1 MDLRPRS
8 HIHHYF
14 PHTILS
20 YRKLQ
25 TYVNAYKHYLW
36 LKLCSYASTKKQTSE
51 NFFIILPSHTQNV
64 KRQIRIVSQIS
75 INIVTPEL
83 RDARINITPLQR
95 KLMPQFTSKRDFI
108 V

>member
-1 MDLRPRS
+1 MVKIAHMHQQRN
-8 HIHHYF
+8 
-14 PHTILS
+14 
-20 YRKLQ
+20 KLQ
-25 TYVNAYKHYLW
+25 RIFLSFY
-36 LKLCSYASTKKQTSE
+36 
-51 NFFIILPSHTQNV
+51 PSHTQNV

-95 KLMPQFTSKRDFI
+95 KLMPQLTSKRDFI